1 MEKLETEVKFYLKDI
16 ASMRNRLRELGIET
30 KGRVFETNVR
40 YEDRD
45 HTLIQKK
52 SVLRLRQDEKT
63 TLTFKSRPESNSRDF
78 KVLRELEVEVD
89 DMATMSQILEA
100 LDFHPEQRYEK
111 WRETLMLGRTGL
123 FIDTMPYGNFLEI
136 EGLPQDIKTC
146 ASRLG
151 LGWHKRILLNYLEI
165 FEIIRKELNLRI
177 KDLTFKNFENIK
189 VDMAAFLDQLE
200 AGRR

>member
-1 MEKLETEVKFYLKDI
+1 MEKLETEVKFYLEDI
-16 ASMRNRLRELGIET
+16 ASMRNRMRELGIET
-30 KGRVFETNVR
+30 KRRVFETNIR

-45 HTLIQKK
+45 NTMIQKK

-63 TLTFKSRPESNSRDF
+63 TLTFKSRPGSNSRDF

-89 DMATMSQILEA
+89 DMATMSQILE
-100 LDFHPEQRYEK
+100 
-111 WRETLMLGRTGL
+111 GL

-165 FEIIRKELNLRI
+165 FEIIRKRLNLKI
-177 KDLTFKNFENIK
+177 KDLTFKNFENVR